1 MREALLLRA
10 YESYRRESPN
20 RRPLSPTFNRS
31 SIRSSDRQQKRH
43 RALFISDT
51 HLGTRG
57 CKADQLADFLSHNFC
72 ETLYL
77 VGDIVDGW
85 RLGRRW
91 YWPESHNRVIAEIL
105 HKIDAGTRVIYVP
118 GNHDEALRPFCGR
131 NFAGIA
137 VLRETVHETADG
149 RRLLVLHGDQF
160 DGVLACAKWL
170 AHLGDHAYTLAFK
183 LNEVVSAVRRLVGLP
198 YWSLSAYLKNTVKN
212 AVSYISNFQEAV
224 AREARMRGF
233 DGAVCGHIHQ
243 AAIQQ
248 IGGVLYLNDGDWVE
262 SCTALS
268 EDFAGNLAILHWP
281 LFETIA
287 CPPAAFPASPS
298 VEMTPVGSQPVPLGL
313 KVD

>member
-1 MREALLLRA
+1 MREVLLLRA
-10 YESYRRESPN
+10 YDSYRRESPA
-20 RRPLSPTFNRS
+20 RRHPCPPLNRS
-31 SIRSSDRQQKRH
+31 SRRASGRPQKRH
-43 RALFISDT
+43 RTLFISDT

-57 CKADQLADFLSHNFC
+57 CKADQLADFLAHNSC

-77 VGDIVDGW
+77 IGDIVDGW

-91 YWPESHNRVIAEIL
+91 YWPESHNRVITEIL
-105 HKIDAGTRVIYVP
+105 HKVDGGTRVIYVP
-118 GNHDEALRPFCGR
+118 GNHDEALRRFCGR

-137 VLRETVHETADG
+137 VLRETVHETVDG

-170 AHLGDHAYTLAFK
+170 AHLGDHAYTLALK
-183 LNEVVSAVRRLVGLP
+183 LNEAVSAVRRAIGLP
-198 YWSLSAYLKNTVKN
+198 YWSLSAYLKNKVKN
-212 AVSYISNFQEAV
+212 AVSYISNFQETV

-243 AAIQQ
+243 AAMQH

-268 EDFAGNLAILHWP
+268 EDFAGNLSILYWP
-281 LFETIA
+281 VFGEAPGCLAAT
-287 CPPAAFPASPS
+287 AFPVPFPG
-298 VEMTPVGSQPVPLGL
+298 EPVPLGL
-313 KVD
+313 EAV